1 MNLQSIIITNC
12 IGCAILLILLI
23 SSSLV
28 RRRHTLSDKLF
39 TFMIV
44 LNGFACLDE
53 TLTFICDGLDF
64 PGARIIS
71 FFGDSMLYIA
81 NMILSFSLCMYTDL
95 RLYRDPRRIRK
106 LYPKLAVPSIFCILL
121 LIPNLKWQFIFSIS
135 DENIYKREAV
145 GYLYYLVS
153 LFYLGY
159 TLLLKRRYVRQYEK
173 KAFFPIWMF
182 IIPFAAGTLTQLFV
196 YGVSLA
202 WTSVALGLVGI
213 HMSLQN
219 ELSYIDPLTN
229 LYNRNYLDHIL
240 SDIDN
245 RGVSIV
251 GLMIDLDFFKSIND
265 KYGHSV
271 GDDALVDAA
280 RIIKTS
286 IPPKA
291 VAIRFAGDEF
301 IVIMR
306 TKDKSEVIDIEK
318 SIRSAVEE
326 FNALGQK
333 QYSLSFSIGG
343 SMLNISIDE
352 FLREMDENMYIDKK
366 KRHNVI
372 QKEIGNKI

>member
-12 IGCAILLILLI
+12 IGCTILLILLI

-39 TFMIV
+39 TFMII
-44 LNGFACLDE
+44 LNGFACIDE
-53 TLTFICDGLDF
+53 TLTFICDGIDF
-64 PGARIIS
+64 PGARIVS
-71 FFGDSMLYIA
+71 FAGNSLLYIT
-81 NMILSFSLCMYTDL
+81 NMIFSLLWCIYIDL
-95 RLYRDPRRIRK
+95 RLYKDPRRIK
-106 LYPKLAVPSIFCILL
+106 KYYPKIAVPSTICILL
-121 LIPNLKWQFIFSIS
+121 LIPNIKWQFIFSIS
-135 DENIYKREAV
+135 SENIYKREAI
-145 GYLYYLVS
+145 GYLYYLVA

-159 TLLLKRRYVRQYEK
+159 TIFLKYHHARRYEK

-182 IIPFAAGTLTQLFV
+182 IAPFAAGTLTQLLM
-196 YGVSLA
+196 YGVSLG
-202 WTSVALGLVGI
+202 WTSIALGLVGI

-229 LYNRNYLDHIL
+229 LYNRNYLNHIL
-240 SDIDN
+240 SGIDN
-245 RGVSIV
+245 RGISIV

-280 RIIKTS
+280 KIIKTA

-306 TKDKSEVIDIEK
+306 TKDKSEVSDIKK
-318 SIRSAVEE
+318 SIRSAVED
-326 FNALGQK
+326 FNTLNQK
-333 QYSLSFSIGG
+333 QYNLSFSIGG
-343 SMLNISIDE
+343 SMLNGSTDE
-352 FLREMDENMYIDKK
+352 FLRKLDENMYIDKK
-366 KRHNVI
+366 KHHHAA
-372 QKEIGNKI
+372 QENK